1 MKVDKIGPL
10 VRWEKPN
17 GWKDPLVV
25 ISTQLQGKII
35 EYHTSDF
42 SQNYKE
48 ALKKAIHVKTP
59 VFEETPK
66 RESKKSKRKSTY
78 NDSDDDYTPKKYK
91 SDASSDEDF
100 SPGSRKNKTSKVIL
114 FGSFFIFF
122 HFFFL

>member
-48 ALKKAIHVKTP
+48 ALKKAIHVETP

-100 SPGSRKNKTSKVIL
+100 SPGNRKNKTSKV
-114 FGSFFIFF
+114 SFFWLV
-122 HFFFL
+122 FLL